1 MFLCKNHFPV
11 RKLRQKVTS
20 DKGFGVF
27 EKTGYKQTV
36 VDDTDSS
43 FMFVFR
49 KVVEDFDDNEQNIW
63 IMFGKRL
70 MIHQKKNLHILECL
84 NYSFFVMRVLFV
96 KNVPYEIN

>member
-1 MFLCKNHFPV
+1 MPFISHCFERLNLFGSTLLLKFLYLFLCKNHFPV

-49 KVVEDFDDNEQNIW
+49 KVVEDFDDNEQNI
-63 IMFGKRL
+63 
-70 MIHQKKNLHILECL
+70 
-84 NYSFFVMRVLFV
+84 
-96 KNVPYEIN
+96 